1 MSFKEWVIG
10 YALFEQP
17 YPKSVNLNLGV
28 LQDLETRKIKSEKKS
43 KEKKSNNQIM
53 LTWRKKKI

>member
-43 KEKKSNNQIM
+43 KN
-53 LTWRKKKI
+53 WRKKKIK